1 MYGRLMWPEYDYAF
15 REIMEEEKARIGF
28 LSAVLN
34 LNPEEV
40 KEAILLEDFPSSRY
54 GGVKSILLTVR
65 LLLENQKEI
74 DVEIEIQLSKYEELH
89 AVTDRSLFYISKMY
103 VDQLGEGEDYTKFK
117 KCVSISIL
125 DFTLFKE
132 DENFYSCFHILE
144 DTRHT
149 KYTDKM
155 EFHVIELPKLPVELQ
170 DSSDDLLL
178 WAKFINAEKEEEFD
192 MVAAKNT
199 YIRSAYEHLQVISQD
214 EEKRLEYEARK
225 KAIRD
230 YNQGMR
236 EAKEEGKEEGI
247 EEGIEIGKEKGK
259 KENSLEI
266 AKKMLVDGLSPEV
279 IARYTSLSIE
289 EIKIL

>member
-1 MYGRLMWPEYDYAF
+1 MEDFLMKPKIDFAF
-15 REIMEEEKARIGF
+15 KEIMMEEKARVGF
-28 LSAVLN
+28 LSAVLKLKPEDIKETTI
-34 LNPEEV
+34 LNSYLRKV
-40 KEAILLEDFPSSRY
+40 HDKDKLGILDVR
-54 GGVKSILLTVR
+54 VLLNNDT
-65 LLLENQKEI
+65 EI
-74 DVEIEIQLSKYEELH
+74 DTEIQLSAL
-89 AVTDRSLFYISKMY
+89 AAWADRSLFYISKMY

-236 EAKEEGKEEGI
+236 EAKEEGKEEGR
-247 EEGIEIGKEKGK
+247 EEGVEIGKEQGKREFVKNLFAMGQSLEFIAQATGLPLEKIEKLK
-259 KENSLEI
+259 KELEGAI
-266 AKKMLVDGLSPEV
+266 
-279 IARYTSLSIE
+279 
-289 EIKIL
+289 

>member
-1 MYGRLMWPEYDYAF
+1 
-15 REIMEEEKARIGF
+15 
-28 LSAVLN
+28 
-34 LNPEEV
+34 
-40 KEAILLEDFPSSRY
+40 
-54 GGVKSILLTVR
+54 
-65 LLLENQKEI
+65 
-74 DVEIEIQLSKYEELH
+74 
-89 AVTDRSLFYISKMY
+89 
-103 VDQLGEGEDYTKFK
+103 
-117 KCVSISIL
+117 
-125 DFTLFKE
+125 
-132 DENFYSCFHILE
+132 
-144 DTRHT
+144 
-149 KYTDKM
+149 
-155 EFHVIELPKLPVELQ
+155 
-170 DSSDDLLL
+170 
-178 WAKFINAEKEEEFD
+178 